1 MASSPALSLKPGDTA
16 PAFTATT
23 TDGSTV
29 RLGDFAGRSVVL
41 YFYPKDNTP
50 GCNTEACS
58 FRDAHPGF
66 AKRNAVVLGV
76 STDSAASH
84 KKFREKFQLPFTLL
98 ADTDQTLVNAYGV
111 WGDKVFMGR
120 KFKGTHRVTFLIG
133 TDGRIRHVWPKVK
146 PEGHAEEVLAVLDA
160 EAKG

>member
-1 MASSPALSLKPGDTA
+1 MLETGKKVPAALTGILVGAGEPHKVKLSELYKNKP
-16 PAFTATT
+16 
-23 TDGSTV
+23 
-29 RLGDFAGRSVVL
+29 LIL

-84 KKFREKFQLPFTLL
+84 KKFQEKLHLPFTLL
-98 ADTDQTLVNAYGV
+98 ADTDQKLVNTYGV

-133 TDGRIRHVWPKVK
+133 PDGRIRHLWAKVK
-146 PEGHAEEVLAVLDA
+146 AEGHAEEVLAVLDA
-160 EAKG
+160 QPKA